1 MNVFRAALARDFWI
15 TGIAIARYIP
25 RAFRVKQVDGS
36 QFFTEEKRQE
46 YRRRVESVTPN
57 SRRQWGTMEVD
68 QMLHHL
74 NLACGGSQG
83 FYDLPDESYLISRTI
98 FKWILVDWYPEQ
110 PVGLRLPTGFKI
122 PHSQRFEFAYEKS
135 QLLKILEVDWNART
149 EDAWNSH
156 PMFGKMT
163 PTEWGKLLQ
172 ISQQV
177 CLLVLIAEKA
187 CLGGI
192 GLPKDEVAY
201 WTKARILPRSEE
213 RIDLGPT
220 VEHDSDSI
228 LLQYPVGFAHG
239 RPEPVGIGV
248 VLYRA
253 AVPVSVI
260 YQIGWISEDKVDTVC
275 RHVAHRGRTGG
286 RRS

>member
-1 MNVFRAALARDFWI
+1 MNVFRAALARDFWG
-15 TGIAIARYIP
+15 TGIAIARYMP
-25 RAFRVKQVDGS
+25 RAFRVKQVDGN

-57 SRRQWGTMEVD
+57 SQRQWGTMEVD

-83 FYDLPDESYLISRTI
+83 FYDLPDESYLISRTL

-149 EDAWNSH
+149 EEAWQPH

-163 PTEWGKLLQ
+163 PKEWGKLLQ
-172 ISQQV
+172 IHVDYHLRQ
-177 CLLVLIAEKA
+177 
-187 CLGGI
+187 
-192 GLPKDEVAY
+192 
-201 WTKARILPRSEE
+201 
-213 RIDLGPT
+213 
-220 VEHDSDSI
+220 
-228 LLQYPVGFAHG
+228 FA
-239 RPEPVGIGV
+239 
-248 VLYRA
+248 A
-253 AVPVSVI
+253 
-260 YQIGWISEDKVDTVC
+260 
-275 RHVAHRGRTGG
+275 
-286 RRS
+286 